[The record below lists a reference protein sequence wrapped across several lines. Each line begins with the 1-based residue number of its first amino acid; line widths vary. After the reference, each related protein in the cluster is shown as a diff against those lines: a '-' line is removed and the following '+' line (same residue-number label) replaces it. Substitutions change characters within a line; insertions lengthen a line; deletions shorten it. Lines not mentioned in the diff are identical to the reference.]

1 MCYFYKRSDIFC
13 KSKYNGIVKKELSK
27 DDYISVIVKG
37 IERNSRKSF
46 DYKHND
52 CFFDTNR
59 KTEKRLCRCLV
70 CYNKNPRIAQCDKCS
85 LKGKDFFAKSVKNA
99 TFKDFEIPVSD
110 KSNDQ
115 VGEIDLLME
124 YQDKKLYCIE
134 FKPLWNEESLL
145 RMVAEIITY
154 TYVLENDR
162 ISFEKKYKPYKKA
175 ILFME
180 NSEQWRQWTDK
191 NYRNFACDRLREII
205 AKEEISVFCL
215 KSENNEYI
223 VEKLN

>member
-1 MCYFYKRSDIFC
+1 
-13 KSKYNGIVKKELSK
+13 
-27 DDYISVIVKG
+27 
-37 IERNSRKSF
+37 
-46 DYKHND
+46 
-52 CFFDTNR
+52 
-59 KTEKRLCRCLV
+59 
-70 CYNKNPRIAQCDKCS
+70 
-85 LKGKDFFAKSVKNA
+85 
-99 TFKDFEIPVSD
+99 
-110 KSNDQ
+110 
-115 VGEIDLLME
+115 ME

-175 ILFME
+175 IMFME